1 MTTTIDDLC
10 EKLGITQAIPEED
23 YPEFKKFA
31 APYGL
36 QGKWFDRKALPS
48 TKAVAPIV
56 CERLQGIETA
66 IELGAGTGFRVL
78 YYAINNPHTK
88 FLAVDSDRNATN
100 ILKERVKKLHLRNIR
115 VQTMDMYT
123 ISDKYAAV
131 IAIDCFGGQGH
142 SQSMAEKGVNYMR
155 LARLVDTS
163 QSESLF
169 CTASYGSLNDAT
181 RNFVG
186 KILREVGLP
195 RLEVVPFEFV
205 QRDGTPYNGN
215 MLFGKL

>member
-10 EKLGITQAIPEED
+10 EKLGITQVIPEEE
-23 YPEFKKFA
+23 YSEHKRPT
-31 APYGL
+31 APYDL

-142 SQSMAEKGVNYMR
+142 SKGAVELGARHLR

-163 QSESLF
+163 ESHSF
-169 CTASYGSLNDAT
+169 YCTSVYNSFNESAQKFMHSI
-181 RNFVG
+181 FQ
-186 KILREVGLP
+186 EVGLKQ
-195 RLEVVPFEFV
+195 LKVVPFEFV